1 MTMLRFE
8 PDKRV
13 GFREYMRSD
22 GTRSYFFCTD
32 TVRDL
37 FTGSGFNEV
46 LVLYRYSFLSYIYI
60 YMCVC
65 GCAHVC
71 IVITAMT
78 YHYDHSLKKKHISH
92 SQLAVWC
99 K

>member
-1 MTMLRFE
+1 MNMLRFE
-8 PDKRV
+8 LDKRV
-13 GFREYMRSD
+13 GFREYMRSN

-32 TVRDL
+32 TIRDL

-46 LVLYRYSFLSYIYI
+46 LILYRYSFLSYKYI
-60 YMCVC
+60 CVC
-65 GCAHVC
+65 VHVC
-71 IVITAMT
+71 IVITAT
-78 YHYDHSLKKKHISH
+78 THRYDHSLKKKHISH

>member
-1 MTMLRFE
+1 MTMLQFE

-22 GTRSYFFCTD
+22 GTRSYFFCTNI
-32 TVRDL
+32 VRDL

-60 YMCVC
+60 CVC
-65 GCAHVC
+65 VC
-71 IVITAMT
+71 VCM
-78 YHYDHSLKKKHISH
+78 YVLS
-92 SQLAVWC
+92 
-99 K
+99 

>member
-8 PDKRV
+8 PHKRV
-13 GFREYMRSD
+13 GLRKYMRSD

-32 TVRDL
+32 TVKDL
-37 FTGSGFNEV
+37 FTSSGFNEV
-46 LVLYRYSFLSYIYI
+46 LVLYGYSFLSYIYI

-65 GCAHVC
+65 VCVHVC

-78 YHYDHSLKKKHISH
+78 YHYDHSLKKSTFPI
-92 SQLAVWC
+92 LN
-99 K
+99 